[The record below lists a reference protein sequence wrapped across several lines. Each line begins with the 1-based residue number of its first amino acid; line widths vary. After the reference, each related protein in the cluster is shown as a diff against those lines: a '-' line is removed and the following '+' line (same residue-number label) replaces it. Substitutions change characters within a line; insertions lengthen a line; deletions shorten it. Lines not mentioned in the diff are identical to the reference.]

1 MADGVGVLSSGGHDG
16 ELAEPVGVWSSK
28 ARDSSIAAKNTTL
41 IPTAQQ
47 KITSV
52 WRRELDSRG

>member
-1 MADGVGVLSSGGHDG
+1 MRSARRAS
-16 ELAEPVGVWSSK
+16 
-28 ARDSSIAAKNTTL
+28 ARDRDDSIAAKNTTL

-52 WRRELDSRG
+52 WRRDLGSCG